1 MGFELSSTPER
12 WAKPTVLCD
21 ISQTVGRGDRA
32 FGSHMVGAVR
42 SFRPPSAALRWL
54 NVLSTEEL
62 VGLEGDPTDHRR
74 KNVILPPRGAETMA
88 NFLYEIEG

>member
-42 SFRPPSAALRWL
+42 CSFRPPVCSAAVAQRTFYGGIGW
-54 NVLSTEEL
+54 T
-62 VGLEGDPTDHRR
+62 
-74 KNVILPPRGAETMA
+74 
-88 NFLYEIEG
+88 